1 MASPKRVT
9 EAGIACVRDQ
19 LDLAI
24 ASLVERGPEQ
34 TGVGQLRE
42 AARLLEEIR
51 QQLQSE
57 EPSRDHV
64 GRVANPRPI
73 GNRPL
78 ASPALAAALRGLAPR
93 TARAGQLLDSA
104 AAFYRGWWQVSPAP
118 AEDYTPEGAWAST
131 TARSNAGGN
140 LSLEA

>member
-1 MASPKRVT
+1 MARRKIVS
-9 EAGIACVRDQ
+9 EADIGRVRDQ

-24 ASLVERGPEQ
+24 ASLVEGGPDQ
-34 TGVGQLRE
+34 SGVGRLQE

-51 QQLQSE
+51 QAAASE
-57 EPSRDHV
+57 
-64 GRVANPRPI
+64 
-73 GNRPL
+73 PL
-78 ASPALAAALRGLAPR
+78 SPALAAALRGLAPR

-118 AEDYTPEGAWAST
+118 AEDYTPDGSWVSAA
-131 TARSNAGGN
+131 ARSTAS